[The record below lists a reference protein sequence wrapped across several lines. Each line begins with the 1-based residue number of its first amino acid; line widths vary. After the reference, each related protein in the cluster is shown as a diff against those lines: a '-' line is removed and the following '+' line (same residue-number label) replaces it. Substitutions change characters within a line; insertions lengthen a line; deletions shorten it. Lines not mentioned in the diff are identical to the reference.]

1 MNDDLIERLELGV
14 SSCGMH
20 DDNETELFDIDD
32 ANNTMIEAAR
42 TLRAKEAEIARCH
55 ARLEID
61 YEYNVDLTKNEVAR
75 VAAPMENRLL
85 REDGITRRD
94 ATIDRLKLHLS
105 NALETSDRYRYAL
118 WAIIECVQYSAD
130 SNPVWAQIASKVLS
144 ETSDLPRGMVQ
155 GDC

>member
-14 SSCGMH
+14 PSCGMH

-32 ANNTMIEAAR
+32 ANNTMIEAAHA
-42 TLRAKEAEIARCH
+42 LRAQDAEIARCH

-61 YEYNVDLTKNEVAR
+61 YEYNVDVTKHEFAR

-85 REDGITRRD
+85 REDGIARRD
-94 ATIDRLKLHLS
+94 ATVDKLKLHLN
-105 NALETSDRYRYAL
+105 NALEISDRYRYAL

-130 SNPVWAQIASKVLS
+130 SNPVWAQIANKVLA
-144 ETSDLPRGMVQ
+144 ETSDLPPRDGP
-155 GDC
+155 G